1 MRLSRRL
8 MQARCTTGPSGLGFA
23 APVPGAPDSP
33 HVHPWFTSEARRSLE
48 RVGRPPIP
56 LALAAIRRSETNRY
70 PRRGFR
76 VVEFVNVKMG
86 FPGGRKVAAQVG
98 EHVILTDQPRSAG
111 GEVAAP
117 SRYTL
122 FLASIGA
129 CIGFYALA
137 FCQSRDI
144 SCECLALEG
153 VLRTENGTLAG
164 AEFHLRPPVGFPEK
178 YRDALLRSV

>member
-1 MRLSRRL
+1 
-8 MQARCTTGPSGLGFA
+8 
-23 APVPGAPDSP
+23 
-33 HVHPWFTSEARRSLE
+33 
-48 RVGRPPIP
+48 
-56 LALAAIRRSETNRY
+56 
-70 PRRGFR
+70 

-111 GEVAAP
+111 GEGAAP
-117 SRYTL
+117 SPYSL

-144 SCECLALEG
+144 SCEGLALEG
-153 VLRTENGTLAG
+153 VFRTENGTLAG

-178 YRDALLRSV
+178 YRDALLRSVDRCSVKRSIQAQPDIRVQLEWSEEEAGYHA